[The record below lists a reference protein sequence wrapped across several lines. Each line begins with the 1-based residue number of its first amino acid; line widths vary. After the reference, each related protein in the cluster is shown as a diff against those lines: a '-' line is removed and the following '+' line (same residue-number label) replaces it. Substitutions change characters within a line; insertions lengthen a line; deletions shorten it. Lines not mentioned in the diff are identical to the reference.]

1 MFNTIK
7 ALIQEFLGSLE
18 TFIKTP
24 SDIKPC
30 SEETI
35 TLESSTN
42 QPPTFERLKKLKR
55 LKMLHNLDLLTT
67 SFEDAKVISDDFCTI
82 KISDT
87 LAQALSLVT
96 LLNPSDLIVTDDEDK
111 FLGIVS
117 SLSVSLEFTP
127 QLQNVPF
134 KYRHKTTKIG
144 QATELILAQGKKAIG
159 EVFSIDKSYCFFQ
172 KKKQIDYA
180 FDEFGKL
187 YRAPDDQTFIPILNE
202 DRTIV
207 GVVTCQGVLEYL
219 RNDRLLDESK
229 VENLLEKMSSTK
241 TSLDQLYTLLPED
254 TLESALY
261 AINYLPIQH
270 ILICDAGK
278 NLLGLVNREQIS
290 VLAHPMYYELMNTPL
305 GEIMQPLSSLHL
317 VQPTDNLKDII
328 RKFLE
333 SDTEVSVLMDSSN
346 SQIPKMVITPRTIL
360 QFVK

>member
-7 ALIQEFLGSLE
+7 VLIQDFWESIE
-18 TFIKTP
+18 TLIKTP

-30 SEETI
+30 SDETI
-35 TLESSTN
+35 TLEFPTN
-42 QPPTFERLKKLKR
+42 QSPIFER
-55 LKMLHNLDLLTT
+55 LKMLHNPDLLTT

-87 LAQALSLVT
+87 LAQAFSLVT
-96 LLNPSDLIVTDDEDK
+96 LLNPTDLIVTDDEGK
-111 FLGIVS
+111 FLGILS
-117 SLSVSLEFTP
+117 SLSVALEFTP
-127 QLQNVPF
+127 KLQNVPF
-134 KYRHKTTKIG
+134 KYKNKTIKIG
-144 QATELILAQGKKAIG
+144 QASEFIVAQGTKMIG
-159 EVFSIDKSYCFFQ
+159 EVFTLDKTYCFFQ

-180 FDEFGKL
+180 LDEFSKL
-187 YRAPDDQTFIPILNE
+187 YRAPEDQSFIPILND
-202 DRTIV
+202 DRTIL
-207 GVVTCQGVLEYL
+207 GVVTCKGILEYL
-219 RNDRLLDESK
+219 INDLFLNESK

-261 AINYLPIQH
+261 AINYLPIEH

-278 NLLGLVNREQIS
+278 NLLGLVNREKIS
-290 VLAHPMYYELMNTPL
+290 VLAHRMYYHLMNTPL
-305 GEIMQPLSSLHL
+305 GEIMQPVSSLY
-317 VQPTDNLKDII
+317 VVKPTDNLKDVI

-333 SDTEVSVLMDSSN
+333 SDTEVSVLMDSSD

>member
-7 ALIQEFLGSLE
+7 ALIQEFLESLE

-24 SDIKPC
+24 SNIKPY

-35 TLESSTN
+35 TLEYPAN
-42 QPPTFERLKKLKR
+42 QPPIFERLKR
-55 LKMLHNLDLLTT
+55 LKMLHNPDLLTT

-87 LAQALSLVT
+87 LAQALSLIT
-96 LLNPSDLIVTDDEDK
+96 LLNPSALIVTDDEDK

-134 KYRHKTTKIG
+134 KHRQKTTKIG
-144 QATELILAQGKKAIG
+144 QATELILVQGKKTLS
-159 EVFSIDKSYCFFQ
+159 EVFTLDKTYCFFQ

-180 FDEFGKL
+180 LDEFCKV
-187 YRAPDDQTFIPILNE
+187 YIAPEEPTFIPILNE
-202 DRTIV
+202 DKTIV
-207 GVVTCQGVLEYL
+207 GIVTCQGILEYL
-219 RNDRLLDESK
+219 RNDDFLNKSK
-229 VENLLEKMSSTK
+229 VENLLEKISSTK

-261 AINYLPIQH
+261 AINYLPIEH
-270 ILICDAGK
+270 IVICDANK
-278 NLLGLVNREQIS
+278 NLLGLVNRAQIM
-290 VLAHPMYYELMNTPL
+290 VLAHRMYYHLMNTPL
-305 GEIMQPLSSLHL
+305 GDVMQPVSSLHL
-317 VQPTDNLKDII
+317 VQPRDNLNEVIK
-328 RKFLE
+328 KFLE

-346 SQIPKMVITPRTIL
+346 SQIPKMVITPRTLL

>member
-1 MFNTIK
+1 MLNTIK
-7 ALIQEFLGSLE
+7 ALIQEFLESLE
-18 TFIKTP
+18 TFRKTP

-35 TLESSTN
+35 TLKSPAN
-42 QPPTFERLKKLKR
+42 LPPIFERLKR
-55 LKMLHNLDLLTT
+55 LKMLHNRDLLTT
-67 SFEDAKVISDDFCTI
+67 SFEDAKVISDDFCSI

-144 QATELILAQGKKAIG
+144 QASELILSQGKKTIG
-159 EVFSIDKSYCFFQ
+159 EVFSLDKNYCFFQ
-172 KKKQIDYA
+172 KKKQVDYA

-187 YRAPDDQTFIPILNE
+187 YRAPEDQSFIPILNE

-207 GVVTCQGVLEYL
+207 GVVTCQGILEYL
-219 RNDRLLDESK
+219 RHDRLLEESK
-229 VENLLEKMSSTK
+229 VENLLEKMSSAK

-261 AINYLPIQH
+261 AINYLPIEH
-270 ILICDAGK
+270 ILICNTGK

-290 VLAHPMYYELMNTPL
+290 VLAHPMYYHLMNTPL
-305 GEIMQPLSSLHL
+305 GDIMQPLSSLHL
-317 VQPTDNLKDII
+317 IQPTDNLKEVI
-328 RKFLE
+328 RNILE
-333 SDTEVSVLMDSSN
+333 SDTEVSVVMDSSD

>member
-7 ALIQEFLGSLE
+7 ALIQKFLESLE
-18 TFIKTP
+18 TLIKTP

-30 SEETI
+30 SEDII
-35 TLESSTN
+35 TLESPVN
-42 QPPTFERLKKLKR
+42 LPPIFERLTR

-67 SFEDAKVISDDFCTI
+67 SFEDAKVISNDFCTV

-134 KYRHKTTKIG
+134 KYRYKTTKIG
-144 QATELILAQGKKAIG
+144 QATELILAQGKKTLG
-159 EVFSIDKSYCFFQ
+159 DVFSLDKNYCFFQ
-172 KKKQIDYA
+172 KKKQVDYA
-180 FDEFGKL
+180 FDKFGKL
-187 YRAPDDQTFIPILNE
+187 YRAPDDPTFIPILNE
-202 DRTIV
+202 DKTIV
-207 GVVTCQGVLEYL
+207 GVVTCQGILEYL
-219 RNDRLLDESK
+219 RNDPLLDESK

-241 TSLDQLYTLLPED
+241 TSLDKLYTLLPED

-261 AINYLPIQH
+261 AINYLPIEN
-270 ILICDAGK
+270 ILICDADK
-278 NLLGLVNREQIS
+278 FFLGLLNRDKIS
-290 VLAHPMYYELMNTPL
+290 MLAHPMYYELMNTPL
-305 GEIMQPLSSLHL
+305 GDIMQPVRSLHL
-317 VQPTDNLKDII
+317 VQPTDNLKDVI

-346 SQIPKMVITPRTIL
+346 SKIPKMVITPRTIL

>member
-7 ALIQEFLGSLE
+7 ALIQEFFEGLE
-18 TFIKTP
+18 TFTNTP
-24 SDIKPC
+24 SDIKPY

-35 TLESSTN
+35 TLESPAN
-42 QPPTFERLKKLKR
+42 QPPIFERLKR
-55 LKMLHNLDLLTT
+55 LKMLHNPDLLTT

-144 QATELILAQGKKAIG
+144 QVRELILAQGEKKIG
-159 EVFSIDKSYCFFQ
+159 EVFSLDKNYCFFQ
-172 KKKQIDYA
+172 KKKQVDYA
-180 FDEFGKL
+180 FDEIGKL

-202 DRTIV
+202 DKTIV
-207 GVVTCQGVLEYL
+207 GVVTCQGILEYL
-219 RNDRLLDESK
+219 RHDRLLEESK

-261 AINYLPIQH
+261 AINYLPIEH
-270 ILICDAGK
+270 ILICDTDK

-290 VLAHPMYYELMNTPL
+290 VLAHPMYYHLMNTPL
-305 GEIMQPLSSLHL
+305 GDIMQPISSLYL
-317 VQPTDNLKDII
+317 VHPTDNLKDVI

-333 SDTEVSVLMDSSN
+333 SDTEVSVLMDSFD
-346 SQIPKMVITPRTIL
+346 SQIPKMVITPKTIL
-360 QFVK
+360 QFVQ

>member
-1 MFNTIK
+1 MLNKIK
-7 ALIQEFLGSLE
+7 ALIQEFLGNLE
-18 TFIKTP
+18 TFLKTP

-35 TLESSTN
+35 TLESPTN
-42 QPPTFERLKKLKR
+42 PPPIFERLKR
-55 LKMLHNLDLLTT
+55 LKMLHNPDLLTT

-144 QATELILAQGKKAIG
+144 EATELILGQGKKIIG
-159 EVFSIDKSYCFFQ
+159 EVFSLDKNYCYFQ

-180 FDEFGKL
+180 LDEFGKL
-187 YRAPDDQTFIPILNE
+187 YRTPDNQTFIPILNE
-202 DRTIV
+202 DKTIV
-207 GVVTCQGVLEYL
+207 GVVTCQGFLEYL
-219 RNDRLLDESK
+219 RNDRLLEESK
-229 VENLLEKMSSTK
+229 VKNLLEKMSSTK

-261 AINYLPIQH
+261 AINYLPIEH
-270 ILICDAGK
+270 ILICDGDK
-278 NLLGLVNREQIS
+278 KFLGLVNRDQIS
-290 VLAHPMYYELMNTPL
+290 ILAHPMYYHLMNTPL
-305 GEIMQPLSSLHL
+305 GEIMKPLSSLHL
-317 VQPTDNLKDII
+317 IQPTDNLKEVV

-333 SDTEVSVLMDSSN
+333 SDTEVSVLMDSSD

>member
-7 ALIQEFLGSLE
+7 ALIQEFLESLE

-24 SDIKPC
+24 SDIKPS

-35 TLESSTN
+35 TLESPTN
-42 QPPTFERLKKLKR
+42 QPPTFERLKR

-67 SFEDAKVISDDFCTI
+67 SFEDAKVISNDFCTI

-87 LAQALSLVT
+87 LAQALCLVT

-144 QATELILAQGKKAIG
+144 QATEFILAQGKKAIG
-159 EVFSIDKSYCFFQ
+159 EVFSLDKSYCFFQ

-202 DRTIV
+202 DKTIV
-207 GVVTCQGVLEYL
+207 GVVTCQGILAEVLNAY
-219 RNDRLLDESK
+219 
-229 VENLLEKMSSTK
+229 
-241 TSLDQLYTLLPED
+241 
-254 TLESALY
+254 
-261 AINYLPIQH
+261 
-270 ILICDAGK
+270 
-278 NLLGLVNREQIS
+278 
-290 VLAHPMYYELMNTPL
+290 
-305 GEIMQPLSSLHL
+305 
-317 VQPTDNLKDII
+317 
-328 RKFLE
+328 
-333 SDTEVSVLMDSSN
+333 
-346 SQIPKMVITPRTIL
+346 
-360 QFVK
+360 